1 MNQLK
6 INSLRTTPRFYIECM
21 DADPNKHP
29 TAKYQYEAKD
39 IRLYIHGG
47 LGVIA

>member
-1 MNQLK
+1 MVLVQLVADILF
-6 INSLRTTPRFYIECM
+6 INPQLL
-21 DADPNKHP
+21 AK
-29 TAKYQYEAKD
+29 KYQYEAKD